1 MTDETDDASNNR
13 TGGHQHHLSFG
24 NGFLEAILFGKHV
37 VILHHNVHRR
47 AGDHSVLNGEIT
59 LVYRATQATGTRR
72 FSIANAVPT
81 PKTK

>member
-1 MTDETDDASNNR
+1 MTDETDDASNDR

-47 AGDHSVLNGEIT
+47 AGDHSVLNSEII
-59 LVYRATQATGTRR
+59 LVYRATQATG
-72 FSIANAVPT
+72 N
-81 PKTK
+81 PKIFNRNRSPHSQD